1 MIDSPRRGPAILALI
16 VLVVLPVA
24 RADEEGEPFRP
35 EADRHGVLEL
45 PADRA
50 ILLGDRL
57 RLAGEPA
64 TVVDWASTTEL
75 VRWDFELEHPG
86 AFVVVVEYA
95 APAGRGGA
103 VVRVVS
109 NDQVREAPVHATGS
123 PTRFM
128 PQPMKGVIRLPG
140 GRNRLEV
147 RAVEAPGGLVMN
159 LRRVRLVPANA
170 NANDID
176 NANK

>member
-1 MIDSPRRGPAILALI
+1 MLDLPRRGPAILAMI

-24 RADEEGEPFRP
+24 RAEEPFRP
-35 EADRHGVLEL
+35 EADRHGILDL

-57 RLAGEPA
+57 RVTGDPA
-64 TVVDWASTTEL
+64 YVADWVSKTEE

-86 AFVVVVEYA
+86 QYVVVVEYA

-103 VVRVVS
+103 VVQVVS
-109 NDQVREAPVHATGS
+109 NDQIREAPVHATGS

-128 PQPMKGVIRLPG
+128 PQPMKGVIRFPS

-147 RAVEAPGGLVMN
+147 RAVEVPGGLVMN
-159 LRRVRLVPANA
+159 LRRVRLVPS
-170 NANDID
+170 